1 MAMTNIN
8 VRTDEDIKLKCE
20 TLYESLGMN
29 MSTAINIFLRQSLR
43 ANGLPFEVKADAPN
57 ETTLAA
63 FREGEEILADPTS
76 KGYHSI
82 SDLRAALGV

>member
-8 VRTDEDIKLKCE
+8 VRTDEDIKTKCE
-20 TLYESLGMN
+20 SLFESLGMT

-43 ANGLPFEVKADAPN
+43 TNGLPFDVRADTPN

-63 FREGEEILADPTS
+63 FREGDAILADSST
-76 KGYHSI
+76 KGYSSI
-82 SDLRAALGV
+82 QELREALEV

>member
-8 VRTDEDIKLKCE
+8 VRTDEDIKAKCE
-20 TLYESLGMN
+20 SLFESLGMT

-43 ANGLPFEVKADAPN
+43 TNGLPFDVRADIPN

-63 FREGEEILADPTS
+63 FREGDAILADSST
-76 KGYHSI
+76 KGYSSI
-82 SDLRAALGV
+82 QELREALDV